1 MQMLASQKHHNRGF
15 TLLELLIVISLL
27 SLLSAVG
34 ARAYRERN
42 STPYFEAI
50 INTLDHA
57 KLRAINEGRRI
68 DLTCNDIA
76 SAARTGLSHQFYMS
90 CASTLPSPQENTT
103 ISFFPDGSSSGGLI
117 TLKNSGHNNTIKIDW
132 LTGKLDQS

>member
-1 MQMLASQKHHNRGF
+1 MLASQKHHNHGF

-27 SLLSAVG
+27 SVLSAVG
-34 ARAYRERN
+34 ARAYRAKN

-50 INTLDHA
+50 INTLEYA
-57 KLRAINEGRRI
+57 KMRAINEGHRV

-76 SAARTGLSHQFYMS
+76 STARTGLLHQFYIS
-90 CASTLPSPQENTT
+90 CTSILPSPQENTT

-117 TLKNSGHNNTIKIDW
+117 TLKNNGQNNTIKIDW
-132 LTGKLDQS
+132 LTGKFDQS

>member
-1 MQMLASQKHHNRGF
+1 MQMLASQKRRNHGF
-15 TLLELLIVISLL
+15 TLLELLIIISLL

-34 ARAYRERN
+34 ARAYRARN

-50 INTLDHA
+50 IDTLERT

-76 SAARTGLSHQFYMS
+76 STAISGLSHQFSMS
-90 CASTLPSPQENTT
+90 CTSTLPSPQENTT
-103 ISFFPDGSSSGGLI
+103 LSFFPDGSSSGGLI
-117 TLKNSGHNNTIKIDW
+117 TLKTSGQSNTIKIDW
-132 LTGKLDQS
+132 LTGKLDQR

>member
-1 MQMLASQKHHNRGF
+1 MLASQKHHNKGF

-34 ARAYRERN
+34 ARAYRARN
-42 STPYFEAI
+42 NTHYFDAI
-50 INTLDHA
+50 INTLENA

-68 DLTCNDIA
+68 DLTCNEIA
-76 SAARTGLSHQFYMS
+76 STTKTGLSRQFYMS
-90 CASTLPSPQENTT
+90 CTSTLPSPQENTT
-103 ISFFPDGSSSGGLI
+103 LSFFPDGSSSGGLI
-117 TLKNSGHNNTIKIDW
+117 TLKNSGQNNTIKIDW